1 TPLVQSYPNTV
12 QTVLFL
18 LVSQDSGTGLA
29 HRSLDRQGTWEK
41 CWNLLGKCRHT
52 CFKKERIYVYCTNS
66 KPCCVKPKYHPKQH
80 PW

>member
-1 TPLVQSYPNTV
+1 MKLLLLTVTALLLLSQLTPGSTQ
-12 QTVLFL
+12 
-18 LVSQDSGTGLA
+18 
-29 HRSLDRQGTWEK
+29 K

-80 PW
+80 PWLF

>member
-1 TPLVQSYPNTV
+1 MKLLSLTVTALLLLCQLTPG
-12 QTVLFL
+12 
-18 LVSQDSGTGLA
+18 GT
-29 HRSLDRQGTWEK
+29 QK

-80 PW
+80 PWLF